1 MLPAN
6 GPGLSALVLSA
17 VSALAMAGCSLD
29 MDLTPATTGSQGK
42 LQFQYVSNACSLGRC
57 GVERSVVQGAL
68 AAVSIEGSDGSVRMI
83 ARLAGDPVGR
93 ISEQTESCRCAG
105 GGSDSRGV
113 EPGSTCGS
121 QQTKSCTMA
130 VDIETSQIGDAKLE
144 IVDPAGK
151 LIDSAPIHVH
161 GAARIDLDVREG
173 ASRVGFVYEV
183 KQGYKVKL
191 AARVFDADG
200 TELLFTKHGV
210 AHVYGDRDLLM
221 PDAAVLIGS
230 SDVED
235 MIAGTKTGE
244 TAVTVTAPG
253 ASSVA
258 RFRVVP

>member
-1 MLPAN
+1 
-6 GPGLSALVLSA
+6 
-17 VSALAMAGCSLD
+17 
-29 MDLTPATTGSQGK
+29 
-42 LQFQYVSNACSLGRC
+42 
-57 GVERSVVQGAL
+57 VVQGAL
-68 AAVSIEGSDGSVRMI
+68 AAVSISGSDGSVRMN
-83 ARLAGDPVGR
+83 ARLAGAPVGR
-93 ISEQTESCRCAG
+93 NSAQTESCSCG
-105 GGSDSRGV
+105 GGAAGTRSV

-121 QQTKSCTMA
+121 QETRWCTMA
-130 VDIETSQIGDAKLE
+130 VDIETNQIGDARLE

-173 ASRVGFVYEV
+173 ARRVGLVYEV

-200 TELLFTKHGV
+200 TALLFTKHGV
-210 AHVYGDRDLLM
+210 AHVYGDRDLIM

-235 MIAGTKTGE
+235 MIAGTRTGE
-244 TAVTVTAPG
+244 TTVTVTAPG
-253 ASSVA
+253 ASSVV